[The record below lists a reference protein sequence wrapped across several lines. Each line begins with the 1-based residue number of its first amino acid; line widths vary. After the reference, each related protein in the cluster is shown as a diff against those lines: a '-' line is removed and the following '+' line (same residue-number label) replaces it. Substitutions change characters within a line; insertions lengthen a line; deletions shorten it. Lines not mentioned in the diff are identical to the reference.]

1 MVFQKVKEQR
11 IPKVVH
17 HRLVC
22 GGEARLSG
30 TRVCVW
36 NIIWHLN
43 QNRTAEELLEDFP
56 RLTLADIEI
65 AKKYYQDNKPEID
78 YDIYAHSQ
86 DQREMKEM
94 LPFAE
99 SEESPS
105 ISQTLP

>member
-1 MVFQKVKEQR
+1 MCFQKVTEAR

-43 QNRTAEELLEDFP
+43 
-56 RLTLADIEI
+56 TLAPGGQPPREEQWHLPHVSTHLSADRFRQCRL
-65 AKKYYQDNKPEID
+65 A
-78 YDIYAHSQ
+78 IYTMKFVLCEEGGRLIQKSQ
-86 DQREMKEM
+86 GV
-94 LPFAE
+94 
-99 SEESPS
+99 S
-105 ISQTLP
+105 

>member
-1 MVFQKVKEQR
+1 MRLQKVKEAR

-43 QNRTAEELLEDFP
+43 HDRTAEELLEDFP
-56 RLTLADIEI
+56 RLTLADIEA
-65 AKKYYQDNKPEID
+65 AKNYYWDNKQEID
-78 YDIYAHSQ
+78 FDIYIHSQ
-86 DQREMKEM
+86 DLRKIKEIHS
-94 LPFAE
+94 FAK
-99 SEESPS
+99 SEESSAIP
-105 ISQTLP
+105 TT